1 MIRREITGPQTQF
14 ERSGTEGFRDVRP
27 TTERLSDALRTSV
40 SGPILCGMAGAT
52 WFYPAALNLTLPV
65 SALYAA
71 WVLTRRIV
79 LPLRLPRSANR
90 KDWNHPDPATRK
102 PQQADGRF
110 FVGTDATTGQE
121 LWLTNADMRQHASIP
136 GTTGAGKTTSILSLL
151 ANALAQGSGFVLVDG
166 KADNTLY
173 GQVLA
178 LARRFGREDD
188 VLVLN
193 FLVASGLKESSTFNP
208 FASGNAD
215 AIREMLASQLG
226 EQRADDSNGLF
237 CGRAIGLIG
246 TLAPVLVWMRDNKGV
261 TINIEKIR
269 FSLEMPWIYT
279 LAKNHIFLVRDPS
292 TGKVSEIPVP
302 DMPID
307 IVYPLLAYLG
317 DLPGYD
323 ISVPYNEQRSDKPSE
338 QHGYAVL
345 YFLST
350 FAQMSISLGH
360 IFKVESGDVDM
371 RDVVLNRRILV
382 VNLPALENS
391 DDTLAALG
399 KIVVAGLRGML
410 AQLLGAR
417 LEGDPNE
424 IFALKPSAGDSPFYV
439 VFDEVAYYATSGM
452 DRMLAMG
459 RGLNVV
465 FWLAFQEVSGIWAR
479 LGEKT
484 QSLLGNA
491 NLTIAMRQQ
500 DANRTQEWLQKTA
513 GEASVTQATTY
524 HGGGLGQYREAQQAE
539 VKQVSR
545 LAWRDLQSL
554 LEGEAVVLFA
564 GRRIYAKVFY
574 AKLDTSGP
582 TRLNRPVMLAAPERD
597 DIRIA
602 VETTT
607 RIIENLVSRRTTSPD
622 RVEEAP
628 VLSAM
633 LDALAAGAKNRSPMS
648 ACAVAAIEAAGNAHA
663 TLVEAGQVNPEGG
676 VGAEPPVTDLLP
688 MLEAISIAAQR
699 DVADPGMPAS
709 PVSADA
715 MRMLMAIE
723 TLALGNPHA
732 ARRASLAALAER
744 DRARDD
750 RPASCRPAA
759 KTPGEL
765 ASIINHLSDRLAA

>member
-1 MIRREITGPQTQF
+1 MIRREITGPQSQF

-52 WFYPAALNLTLPV
+52 WFYPAALNLTLPL

-71 WVLTRRIV
+71 WVLTRRVV
-79 LPLRLPRSANR
+79 LPLRLPRGANR
-90 KDWNHPDPATRK
+90 KDWNYPDPATRK
-102 PQQADGRF
+102 PQRADGRF
-110 FVGTDATTGQE
+110 FVGIDATTGQE
-121 LWLTNADMRQHASIP
+121 LWLTNADMRQHAAIP

-188 VLVLN
+188 VLALN
-193 FLVASGLKESSTFNP
+193 FLVASGVKESSTFNP

-237 CGRAIGLIG
+237 RGRAIGLIG

-269 FSLEMPWIYT
+269 FALEMPWIYT
-279 LAKNHIFLVRDPS
+279 LAKNHIFLVRDPT

-417 LEGDPNE
+417 LEGNPNE

-500 DANRTQEWLQKTA
+500 DAARTQEWLQKTA

-524 HGGGLGQYREAQQAE
+524 HGGGMGQYREAQQAE

-554 LEGEAVVLFA
+554 LEGEAVVLFG

-582 TRLNRPVMLAAPERD
+582 TRLNRPIMLAAPERD
-597 DIRIA
+597 DVRTAI
-602 VETTT
+602 ETTT
-607 RIIENLVSRRTTSPD
+607 RIIDNLVSRRTSGPD
-622 RVEEAP
+622 RVEETP
-628 VLSAM
+628 VLAAM
-633 LDALAAGAKNRSPMS
+633 LNALASGARNRSPMS
-648 ACAVAAIEAAGNAHA
+648 VCAAAAIEAAGNAHA
-663 TLVEAGQVNPEGG
+663 ALVEAGHVNPDGG
-676 VGAEPPVTDLLP
+676 EGAEPPVTDLLP
-688 MLEAISIAAQR
+688 MLEAISIASQQDA
-699 DVADPGMPAS
+699 ADPGMPAS

-715 MRMLMAIE
+715 MRMFMAIE
-723 TLALGNPHA
+723 THASGSPHA

-744 DRARDD
+744 DRARND
-750 RPASCRPAA
+750 RPTSVRPALMSVS
-759 KTPGEL
+759 EL
-765 ASIINHLSDRLAA
+765 TATINRLSERLAA

>member
-1 MIRREITGPQTQF
+1 MIRREITGPQAQF
-14 ERSGTEGFRDVRP
+14 ERAGSEYFRDVRP
-27 TTERLSDALRTSV
+27 TTARLSDALRSSA
-40 SGPILCGMAGAT
+40 SGLVLCGMAGAT
-52 WFYPAALNLTLPV
+52 WFYPASVNLTLPV

-71 WVLTRRIV
+71 WVLTRRVV
-79 LPLRLPRSANR
+79 LPLRLPRSAKRLDYNY
-90 KDWNHPDPATRK
+90 PDPATRK
-102 PQQADGRF
+102 PQRADARF
-110 FVGTDATTGQE
+110 HVGTCAVTGQE
-121 LWLTNADMRQHASIP
+121 LWLTNADMRQHAAIP
-136 GTTGAGKTTSILSLL
+136 GTTGAGKTTSILSML

-173 GQVLA
+173 AQVLA

-188 VLVLN
+188 VLALN
-193 FLVASGLKESSTFNP
+193 FLVASGVKESNTFNP

-226 EQRADDSNGLF
+226 EQRPDDSNGLF
-237 CGRAIGLIG
+237 RGRAVGLIG

-279 LAKNHIFLVRDPS
+279 LAKNHIFLVRDPM

-360 IFKVESGDVDM
+360 IFKVESGDVEM

-417 LEGDPNE
+417 LEGKADE
-424 IFALKPSAGDSPFYV
+424 IFALKPTAGDSPFYI

-500 DANRTQEWLQKTA
+500 DAERTRDWLQKTA
-513 GEASVTQATTY
+513 GEVSVTQATSY
-524 HGGGLGQYREAQQAE
+524 QGGSVGQYREAQHAE

-545 LAWRDLQSL
+545 IDWRDLQSL
-554 LEGEAVVLFA
+554 LEGEAIVMFG

-582 TRLNRPVMLAAPERD
+582 TRLNRPVMLAAPKRE
-597 DIRIA
+597 DIRSE
-602 VETTT
+602 VNTT
-607 RIIENLVSRRTTSPD
+607 RTIIDNLVSGRTAGPD
-622 RVEEAP
+622 RVEESP
-628 VLSAM
+628 VLAAM
-633 LDALAAGAKNRSPMS
+633 LDAIMTGLKDGHSMSVAASAAIVAAG
-648 ACAVAAIEAAGNAHA
+648 EAQITMLREGH
-663 TLVEAGQVNPEGG
+663 VNLEGG
-676 VGAEPPVTDLLP
+676 EGAEPPVTDLLP
-688 MLEAISIAAQR
+688 MLEATGGASRREA
-699 DVADPGMPAS
+699 ADPGMPAS

-715 MRMLMAIE
+715 MRALMAIE
-723 TLALGNPHA
+723 FYASSNSQM
-732 ARRASLAALAER
+732 ARRDSLAALAER
-744 DRARDD
+744 DRAVDAWPAPV
-750 RPASCRPAA
+750 RPRA
-759 KTPGEL
+759 
-765 ASIINHLSDRLAA
+765 LSADEMVSLIERLTERLAA

>member
-1 MIRREITGPQTQF
+1 
-14 ERSGTEGFRDVRP
+14 
-27 TTERLSDALRTSV
+27 
-40 SGPILCGMAGAT
+40 
-52 WFYPAALNLTLPV
+52 
-65 SALYAA
+65 
-71 WVLTRRIV
+71 
-79 LPLRLPRSANR
+79 
-90 KDWNHPDPATRK
+90 
-102 PQQADGRF
+102 
-110 FVGTDATTGQE
+110 
-121 LWLTNADMRQHASIP
+121 
-136 GTTGAGKTTSILSLL
+136 
-151 ANALAQGSGFVLVDG
+151 
-166 KADNTLY
+166 
-173 GQVLA
+173 
-178 LARRFGREDD
+178 
-188 VLVLN
+188 
-193 FLVASGLKESSTFNP
+193 
-208 FASGNAD
+208 
-215 AIREMLASQLG
+215 
-226 EQRADDSNGLF
+226 
-237 CGRAIGLIG
+237 
-246 TLAPVLVWMRDNKGV
+246 
-261 TINIEKIR
+261 
-269 FSLEMPWIYT
+269 MPWIYT
-279 LAKNHIFLVRDPS
+279 LAKNHIFLVRDPT

-417 LEGDPNE
+417 LEGDPHE

-524 HGGGLGQYREAQQAE
+524 HGGGMGQYREAQHAE

-554 LEGEAVVLFA
+554 LEGEAVVLFG

-582 TRLNRPVMLAAPERD
+582 TRLNRPIMLPAPGRD
-597 DIRIA
+597 DVRIA

-607 RIIENLVSRRTTSPD
+607 RIIDNLVSRRTSGPD
-622 RVEEAP
+622 RVKESP

-648 ACAVAAIEAAGNAHA
+648 ACAAAAIEAAGNAHA
-663 TLVEAGQVNPEGG
+663 TLVEAGHVNPDGG
-676 VGAEPPVTDLLP
+676 EGAEPPVTDLLP
-688 MLEAISIAAQR
+688 MLEAISIATQR
-699 DVADPGMPAS
+699 DAADPGMPAS
-709 PVSADA
+709 PISADA
-715 MRMLMAIE
+715 MRLLMAIE
-723 TLALGNPHA
+723 TIATGSPHA

-744 DRARDD
+744 DRARDH
-750 RPASCRPAA
+750 RPAVVRPAA
-759 KTPGEL
+759 MSALEL
-765 ASIINHLSDRLAA
+765 ISTIDRLSDRLAA